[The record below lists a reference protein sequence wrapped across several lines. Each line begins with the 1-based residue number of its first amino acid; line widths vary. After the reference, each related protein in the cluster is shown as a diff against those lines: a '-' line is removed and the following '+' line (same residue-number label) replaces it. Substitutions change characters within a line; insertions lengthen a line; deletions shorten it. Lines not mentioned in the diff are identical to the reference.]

1 MTPEKKDKL
10 FAGDKAPAR
19 FEFDESVAR
28 VFEDML
34 TRSVPYYKECQR
46 LVLVLTARFLRKG
59 SNVYDLGCS
68 TGTLMRLLS
77 KSLPQTRDVALV
89 GVDNSAPMLAR
100 AQRKL
105 KGVKQPWELIEADI
119 EKELEMANASVV
131 IMNYTLQF
139 ISPRRRKAMVKKIF
153 DALNPGG
160 CLILIEKVKAE
171 SEDLEELFTGRHHE
185 FKREKGYSKMEVSK
199 KRDALDRVLVPL
211 KLSDNIRLLEKTGFR
226 HPEVF
231 FKWMNFAGLIAV
243 KRRGRPRSK

>member
-1 MTPEKKDKL
+1 
-10 FAGDKAPAR
+10 
-19 FEFDESVAR
+19 
-28 VFEDML
+28 
-34 TRSVPYYKECQR
+34 
-46 LVLVLTARFLRKG
+46 
-59 SNVYDLGCS
+59 
-68 TGTLMRLLS
+68 
-77 KSLPQTRDVALV
+77 
-89 GVDNSAPMLAR
+89 
-100 AQRKL
+100 

-199 KRDALDRVLVPL
+199 KRDALDQVLVPL

>member
-1 MTPEKKDKL
+1 M

-46 LVLVLTARFLRKG
+46 LVLALTARFVQKG

-68 TGTLMRLLS
+68 TGTLMKLLA

-100 AQRKL
+100 ARRKL

-153 DALNPGG
+153 NALNPGG
-160 CLILIEKVKAE
+160 CLILIEKVKTE

-185 FKREKGYSKMEVSK
+185 FKLEKGYSKMEVSK
-199 KRDALDRVLVPL
+199 KRDALDQVLVPL
-211 KLSDNIRLLEKTGFR
+211 KLSDNIRLMEKAGFSA
-226 HPEVF
+226 PEVF

-243 KRRGRPRSK
+243 KRGRRTGVK